1 MFLRRWRGKR
11 GYLVLR
17 AQRFSAHKGSALRC
31 VREAR
36 ASRLFFIMKSMTG
49 FGRGIAVSDGIQLTV
64 EISAVN
70 SRKQIEMRV
79 SMPRELA
86 LLEPDIRSF
95 VQRRL
100 SRGTLTVSVSYRSI
114 DASSKAGLP
123 VDFGLASSA
132 YKRLKEFAEAE
143 GAPLPTVGDVLLIP
157 GVLKTSDSS
166 VECLKPLLDNALA
179 QALDSLDAMRCK
191 EGEALKQDLTA
202 RGQAM
207 LAGVE
212 RIVALE
218 KGSALAMKERLL
230 ERIRALQIDIG
241 PDDERLAKE
250 VAFLVDRSDIT
261 EEMVRLKS
269 HLAQY
274 AQLMEETA
282 DVGRKL
288 DFLCQELNRE
298 VNTLGSKCSETSIS
312 DEALALKIELSKI
325 REQILNVE

>member
-1 MFLRRWRGKR
+1 
-11 GYLVLR
+11 
-17 AQRFSAHKGSALRC
+17 
-31 VREAR
+31 
-36 ASRLFFIMKSMTG
+36 MTG

-100 SRGTLTVSVSYRSI
+100 SRGTLTVSVSYRSV
-114 DASSKAGLP
+114 DASSSNAGVP
-123 VDFGLASSA
+123 VDFGLASLA
-132 YKRLKEFAEAE
+132 YRTLKDFAEAE
-143 GAPLPTVGDVLLIP
+143 GAPAPTVGDVLLIP
-157 GVLKTSDSS
+157 GVLKSSDSS
-166 VECLKPLLDNALA
+166 IESLRPLLDSALE

-207 LAGVE
+207 LTGVE

-218 KGSALAMKERLL
+218 KGAALAMKERLL